1 MRVCYIIEPA
11 QSESASVDKYRIRD
25 DSFTMSQTQRVTLLV
40 VGLIA
45 LGFGIISFIP
55 DGGVHFEV
63 GSVNF
68 EIYKRRL
75 PIWFTIGWTIC
86 AAALLL
92 VCWWKYRKP
101 N

>member
-1 MRVCYIIEPA
+1 
-11 QSESASVDKYRIRD
+11 
-25 DSFTMSQTQRVTLLV
+25 MSKAQRVTV
-40 VGLIA
+40 MVAGLIA

-55 DGGVHFEV
+55 DGVHFEV
-63 GSVNF
+63 GSVHF

-75 PIWFTIGWTIC
+75 PTPIWLAIGWTIL
-86 AAALLL
+86 AAVILL

>member
-1 MRVCYIIEPA
+1 
-11 QSESASVDKYRIRD
+11 
-25 DSFTMSQTQRVTLLV
+25 MSKAQRVTLIV
-40 VGLIA
+40 AGLIA
-45 LGFGIISFIP
+45 PGFGIISFIP

-63 GSVNF
+63 GSVGF

-75 PIWFTIGWTIC
+75 PIPIWFTIGWTIL
-86 AAALLL
+86 AAVILL